1 MWLAHRLSCPEACG
15 ITPDQGLT
23 PWSLPWRADSQ
34 PQDCQGSACDDTRY
48 PLWDPEGDLL
58 LRFTQLGAGAA
69 EGWERGALDRQEGRE
84 KQRGPGETLR
94 GEHKAA
100 RQWERR
106 HSPHQ
111 SLKARL
117 GQRLPPLPP
126 ERPAGPTMALRLSRG
141 SCLAHASFPAWG
153 RLLSHPVWAEG
164 VIHKDSSEAW
174 EGTAEGT
181 SAGPEKGASH
191 WGCWQHL
198 GPGGRAL

>member
-100 RQWERR
+100 RQWGAEAF
-106 HSPHQ
+106 SPPKPQ
-111 SLKARL
+111 SQTGPKASTSTPREASRSHDGL
-117 GQRLPPLPP
+117 EALPGLMP
-126 ERPAGPTMALRLSRG
+126 GSRIL
-141 SCLAHASFPAWG
+141 SCLGEASEPPGLG
-153 RLLSHPVWAEG
+153 R
-164 VIHKDSSEAW
+164 
-174 EGTAEGT
+174 
-181 SAGPEKGASH
+181 
-191 WGCWQHL
+191 GCRPQGQL
-198 GPGGRAL
+198 